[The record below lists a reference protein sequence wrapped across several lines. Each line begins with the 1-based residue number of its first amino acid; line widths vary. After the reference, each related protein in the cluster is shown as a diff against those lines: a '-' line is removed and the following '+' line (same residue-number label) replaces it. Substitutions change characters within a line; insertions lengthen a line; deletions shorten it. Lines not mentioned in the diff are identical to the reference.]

1 MQNQLDRQ
9 ADLKDKQAAAVHAKE
24 VFQKKVEMKEARE
37 LARKQ
42 HQHLKRKAVNDVVET
57 VNDLVN
63 SKEAE
68 EARDEVDGA
77 VLVND
82 YMLKQLYNDPRNHIK
97 EHEITEQIV
106 GKPKGQLINWL
117 AGQASRE
124 ITDALTDGSK
134 ELDKIKAKRDQKFG
148 DKRRAIQEIA
158 YDAEDAYRMAELK
171 YKSTK
176 ADLELVRG
184 KNKEDELDDYKF
196 LRNKVQ
202 KVVGTKQAADEV
214 LKEAIIQKIN

>member
-1 MQNQLDRQ
+1 
-9 ADLKDKQAAAVHAKE
+9 
-24 VFQKKVEMKEARE
+24 MKEARE

-97 EHEITEQIV
+97 EHEITE
-106 GKPKGQLINWL
+106 
-117 AGQASRE
+117 
-124 ITDALTDGSK
+124 
-134 ELDKIKAKRDQKFG
+134 
-148 DKRRAIQEIA
+148 
-158 YDAEDAYRMAELK
+158 
-171 YKSTK
+171 
-176 ADLELVRG
+176 
-184 KNKEDELDDYKF
+184 
-196 LRNKVQ
+196 
-202 KVVGTKQAADEV
+202 
-214 LKEAIIQKIN
+214 